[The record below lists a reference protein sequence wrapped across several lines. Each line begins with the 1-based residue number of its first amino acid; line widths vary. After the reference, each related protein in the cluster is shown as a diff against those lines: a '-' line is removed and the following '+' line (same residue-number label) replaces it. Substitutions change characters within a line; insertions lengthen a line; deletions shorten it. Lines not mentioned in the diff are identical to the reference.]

1 MPEVATHLLASF
13 DGYTTKGRS
22 KTVLDSECK
31 DLEELVF
38 GQPDDQE
45 ILHKL
50 TTVPTA
56 MVRRLQ
62 SSGRYA
68 LSRIL
73 PGQADSAGRQSICVC
88 TLVLDVAQYV
98 AIAKGDLWK
107 LLNQPQLWQ
116 VANFSAN
123 KPLSIPTIAPETR
136 ATEIKDVRLFD
147 AWLKATSIQKGLAV
161 PTSDEITDADIVR
174 LTQVLDVSD
183 VPRYLWGC
191 RLFSPQVPVQIAT
204 FVKEGIA
211 KSGRRTVVSLTSQ
224 LQTQVGSVALSKAV
238 GKTNLPPS
246 IAKAIPVPT
255 SALDYDTPLE
265 DMQAI
270 GLEPETET
278 WSKPSAYV
286 RSSSSEKPKA
296 IKAKSSAVMW
306 IWIAAA
312 ASLLVTTGIAS
323 VVIWKLL
330 APPQS
335 TKNLQIVS
343 DQFNQ
348 IRLTWEKASENA
360 TYNIERS
367 EIENPS
373 AQDWKE
379 IKTNWAETTL
389 DDTEVK
395 LGQRYWYRIITLKK
409 SSIPSKDPSNIKWG
423 YCQLQVPKINVSSGE
438 EPNTF
443 KIEWENPN
451 DSLII
456 NLCRGTNTN
465 DVGTPLMSDKPSP
478 YIDRETKPGINYSY
492 TAYFSA
498 KDTEIAKSKSC
509 TPKEIF
515 HKLESPTGLTASQC
529 EQDITLHWQPSEN
542 ATKYQVFMRKKG
554 ENTWAELSQPNEPT
568 FTDTKIEDGEIY
580 EYDVKA
586 QKEDNKFNSEKS
598 PQIKGWSKPAEPTN
612 VKVIPIENS
621 NNVTLSWN
629 YHKGLTYKIKRNN
642 IEIINQPKDQEATA
656 TDTLPDPL
664 TATVQF
670 TYTITAEF
678 LPDETGQPCTSEPYT
693 TTYSQPAKI
702 IVPPP
707 VTAPPPTTPPN
718 NPDKPED
725 ICEKLTINGQSITI
739 KSESQKIIINNP
751 SPKNN
756 NPSLKDNNPS
766 LKDLESAR
774 VSDKEIIVDTI
785 YGILITEVE
794 NIIKCLNEKKPEIY
808 YSLNTQI
815 RKDLRTELKLL
826 TPETDQQDSFW
837 NGIDEKLKIKFKQ
850 KLHDLD
856 ASANKKLCEK
866 ILETVS
872 LIDSAEFILQLTLE
886 TLDQVNSKSAYLK
899 GAAFE
904 TKKEQLAPFIQNLL
918 QLCKSYDYNK
928 NKLETDYEQFR
939 SNKTNKKIIELNN
952 KIEVQEE
959 ELKVFN
965 KTVSDKQRDQVKIK
979 QGNLN
984 LTQFK
989 AEQKKLSDLLKTLKP
1004 DIKQCL
1010 RLWLQQLIQHAGYKK
1025 PKGLIESPNSIE
1037 IEIEKLQFVYE
1048 HLEIPPDV
1056 LPEPNPADAGDHQ

>member
-238 GKTNLPPS
+238 GNTNLPPS

-343 DQFNQ
+343 DQLNQ

-360 TYNIERS
+360 TYKIERS
-367 EIENPS
+367 EIEYPS

-379 IKTNWAETTL
+379 IKTNWPETTL

-409 SSIPSKDPSNIKWG
+409 SSITSKDPSKIAWG
-423 YCQLQVPKINVSSGE
+423 YCQLQVPKINVSRVDE
-438 EPNTF
+438 TNTF
-443 KIEWENPN
+443 KIEWENQN
-451 DSLII
+451 DNLII
-456 NLCRGTNTN
+456 NLCRGTNPN
-465 DVGTPLMSDKPSP
+465 DVGTLLISNTPSP
-478 YIDRETKPGINYSY
+478 FIDTETKPGVNYSY
-492 TAYFSA
+492 TAYFTA

-509 TPKEIF
+509 KPEERF
-515 HKLESPTGLTASQC
+515 RKLESPTGLTASPC
-529 EQDITLHWQPSEN
+529 ELDITLDWQDSEN
-542 ATKYQVFMRKKG
+542 ATKYQVFRRKKG
-554 ENTWAELSQPNEPT
+554 ENTSVELSQPNESK
-568 FTDTKIEDGEIY
+568 FTDRKIEDGEIY
-580 EYDVKA
+580 EYEVEA

-598 PQIKGWSKPAEPTN
+598 PPIKGWSKPAEPTN
-612 VKVIPIENS
+612 VKVIPIEKS

-725 ICEKLTINGQSITI
+725 ICGKLIINGKKITI
-739 KSESQKIIINNP
+739 LNESTPVLLKII
-751 SPKNN
+751 
-756 NPSLKDNNPS
+756 LKIADPATAS
-766 LKDLESAR
+766 TS
-774 VSDKEIIVDTI
+774 EIEKIVDTI
-785 YGILITEVE
+785 YEKLITEVKDILTCI
-794 NIIKCLNEKKPEIY
+794 NQRREIY
-808 YSLNTQI
+808 FILNTRI
-815 RKDLRTELKLL
+815 RETLRTELKLSTQQS
-826 TPETDQQDSFW
+826 TPQDEFW
-837 NGIDEKLKIKFKQ
+837 NPIETSREKFKN
-850 KLHDLD
+850 KLDMLD
-856 ASANKKLCEK
+856 EQCDKQLLIK
-866 ILETVS
+866 ILKSVDQ
-872 LIDSAEFILQLTLE
+872 IDSAEPILQSTFDLLTPLHLHPFPLN
-886 TLDQVNSKSAYLK
+886 TPST
-899 GAAFE
+899 
-904 TKKEQLAPFIQNLL
+904 TKKDQLSPIISSLL
-918 QLCKSYDYNK
+918 RLCKSYEIDRS
-928 NKLETDYEQFR
+928 KLEADYVKFHINE
-939 SNKTNKKIIELNN
+939 TNHKYIELNN
-952 KIEVQEE
+952 KIEAQDQ
-959 ELKVFN
+959 ELKVLN
-965 KTVSDKQRDQVKIK
+965 KNDANKPSELEKSQIELNIK
-979 QGNLN
+979 N
-984 LTQFK
+984 FK
-989 AEQKKLSDLLKTLKP
+989 AERVKLETLLNTLKP
-1004 DIKQCL
+1004 DIKGCL
-1010 RLWLQQLIQHAGYKK
+1010 ISWLQQLKNHADYKK
-1025 PKGLIESPNSIE
+1025 SKEPIEIQNGIE

-1048 HLEIPPDV
+1048 QLGISKDAQ
-1056 LPEPNPADAGDHQ
+1056 PEPNSSETGDR

>member
-45 ILHKL
+45 ILLKL

-88 TLVLDVAQYV
+88 TLVLDIAQYV

-136 ATEIKDVRLFD
+136 AIGIKDVRLFD

-211 KSGRRTVVSLTSQ
+211 KSGRRSVVSLTSQ
-224 LQTQVGSVALSKAV
+224 LQTQVGSIALSKAV

-255 SALDYDTPLE
+255 SALEYDTPLE

-270 GLEPETET
+270 GLEPESDA
-278 WSKPSAYV
+278 WSKPRTSM
-286 RSSSSEKPKA
+286 RRSSSEKPKA

-306 IWIAAA
+306 FWIAAA
-312 ASLLVTTGIAS
+312 ASILITTGIAS
-323 VVIWKLL
+323 FVIWKQL

-335 TKNLQIVS
+335 TKNLQIIS
-343 DQFNQ
+343 DQLNQ

-379 IKTNWAETTL
+379 IKTNWPETTL
-389 DDTEVK
+389 DDTNVK
-395 LGQRYWYRIITLKK
+395 LGQRYWYRIITLKN
-409 SSIPSKDPSNIKWG
+409 SSIASNDPSNIKWG
-423 YCQLQVPKINVSSGE
+423 YRQLEVPKINVSSGD

-443 KIEWENPN
+443 KIEWENQN
-451 DSLII
+451 DNLII

-465 DVGTPLMSDKPSP
+465 DVGTLRISNTLSP
-478 YIDRETKPGINYSY
+478 YIDIETKPGVNYSY
-492 TAYFSA
+492 TAYFTA

-509 TPKEIF
+509 KPVEMF
-515 HKLESPTGLTASQC
+515 RKLESPTGLTAFPC
-529 EQDITLHWQPSEN
+529 ELDITLNWQPSEN
-542 ATKYQVFMRKKG
+542 ATKYQVFRRKSIG
-554 ENTWAELSQPNEPT
+554 NPWVELRT
-568 FTDTKIEDGEIY
+568 ATDLTCTDTTIEDGEIY
-580 EYDVKA
+580 EYAVEA
-586 QKEDNKFNSEKS
+586 QKEDDKFNSGKS
-598 PQIKGWSKPAEPTN
+598 ASHKAWRKPAAPKN
-612 VKVIPIENS
+612 FKALPIDKS

-629 YHKGLTYKIKRNN
+629 YQKGLTYKIKCNDS
-642 IEIINQPKDQEATA
+642 EIKTQPKDQEETI
-656 TDTLPDPL
+656 TDTLPEPQVD
-664 TATVQF
+664 AVQF
-670 TYTITAEF
+670 IYTITAEF
-678 LPDETGQPCTSEPYT
+678 IPDETGQPCTSEPST

-702 IVPPP
+702 IVAPP
-707 VTAPPPTTPPN
+707 VTATPPKPHPN
-718 NPDKPED
+718 NSDNTED
-725 ICEKLTINGQSITI
+725 ICDRLIINGKKIVIT
-739 KSESQKIIINNP
+739 SESQTLLIKNSIPNTQVSNTISEREKIIGTTYEKLIAEVDDILQCINQK
-751 SPKNN
+751 S
-756 NPSLKDNNPS
+756 
-766 LKDLESAR
+766 
-774 VSDKEIIVDTI
+774 
-785 YGILITEVE
+785 
-794 NIIKCLNEKKPEIY
+794 EIY
-808 YSLNTQI
+808 FILNKKI
-815 RKDLRTELKLL
+815 RKNLRAELKLSIS
-826 TPETDQQDSFW
+826 ETAQEESFW
-837 NGIDEKLKIKFKQ
+837 NGIDKNLKNKFIQ
-850 KLHDLD
+850 QLTDLD
-856 ASANKKLCEK
+856 NSANEQLLIKILPAVSKNSINIGQILLEIEKFNLMKDFSKEKDVPESIIKNSLMPFVNTLYLICANYRMNATALEAEYTNFRFEMNRNNIELQEK
-866 ILETVS
+866 IVALNTQLNDPNKKYSIEELQTKKTELKLEN
-872 LIDSAEFILQLTLE
+872 QQ
-886 TLDQVNSKSAYLK
+886 LDQS
-899 GAAFE
+899 
-904 TKKEQLAPFIQNLL
+904 
-918 QLCKSYDYNK
+918 
-928 NKLETDYEQFR
+928 
-939 SNKTNKKIIELNN
+939 
-952 KIEVQEE
+952 
-959 ELKVFN
+959 
-965 KTVSDKQRDQVKIK
+965 
-979 QGNLN
+979 
-984 LTQFK
+984 
-989 AEQKKLSDLLKTLKP
+989 QKKLKALPPEIKVGLKNWLFK
-1004 DIKQCL
+1004 L
-1010 RLWLQQLIQHAGYKK
+1010 RHSAKYNPVTQPLEMG
-1025 PKGLIESPNSIE
+1025 
-1037 IEIEKLQFVYE
+1037 IEIEKLEFIYSQ
-1048 HLEIPPDV
+1048 LGIPSDSQ
-1056 LPEPNPADAGDHQ
+1056 PETTNPNTGDR

>member
-270 GLEPETET
+270 GLDPESDT
-278 WSKPSAYV
+278 WSKPRTSV
-286 RSSSSEKPKA
+286 RRSSSEKPKA

-343 DQFNQ
+343 DQLNQ

-360 TYNIERS
+360 TYKIERS
-367 EIENPS
+367 EIEKPS
-373 AQDWKE
+373 AQDWIE

-409 SSIPSKDPSNIKWG
+409 SSITSKDPSNIAWG
-423 YCQLQVPKINVSSGE
+423 YCQLQVPKINVSSGD

-451 DSLII
+451 DNLII

-465 DVGTPLMSDKPSP
+465 DVGSPLMSDKLSP
-478 YIDRETKPGINYSY
+478 YIDSATKPGVNYFY
-492 TAYFSA
+492 TAYFTA

-509 TPKEIF
+509 TPVEMF
-515 HKLESPTGLTASQC
+515 RKLESPTGLTVSQC
-529 EQDITLHWQPSEN
+529 ELDITLRWQPSEN

-580 EYDVKA
+580 EYTVEA

-612 VKVIPIENS
+612 VKVIPIEKS

-664 TATVQF
+664 TTTVQF

-693 TTYSQPAKI
+693 TTYPQPAKI
-702 IVPPP
+702 IVAPP

-725 ICEKLTINGQSITI
+725 ICGKLTINGKKIPI
-739 KSESQKIIINNP
+739 VSESQKI
-751 SPKNN
+751 
-756 NPSLKDNNPS
+756 SLKKIIPPFDS
-766 LKDLESAR
+766 TTSIT
-774 VSDKEIIVDTI
+774 DKETKLLTT
-785 YGILITEVE
+785 YEKLITEVKDVL
-794 NIIKCLNEKKPEIY
+794 KCLNEKTEIY
-808 YSLNTQI
+808 YIFNTQI
-815 RKDLRTELKLL
+815 RKDLRTELRLS
-826 TPETDQQDSFW
+826 TSEADQHDSFW
-837 NGIDEKLKIKFKQ
+837 NGIDEELKIKFQ
-850 KLHDLD
+850 QELD
-856 ASANKKLCEK
+856 VLDTSANKKLYEK
-866 ILETVS
+866 VLELVILTNNSES
-872 LIDSAEFILQLTLE
+872 ILQETLE
-886 TLDQVNSKSAYLK
+886 KMNFMPVYQAESDWRNN
-899 GAAFE
+899 
-904 TKKEQLAPFIQNLL
+904 QLAPFIQNLL
-918 QLCKSYDYNK
+918 QLCKSYGDNK
-928 NKLETDYEQFR
+928 NKLENDYEQFR

-965 KTVSDKQRDQVKIK
+965 ETIGDKQRAQVKIK

-1025 PKGLIESPNSIE
+1025 TKGLIESPNSIE

>member
-238 GKTNLPPS
+238 GNTNLPPS

-343 DQFNQ
+343 DQLNQ

-360 TYNIERS
+360 TYKIERS

-409 SSIPSKDPSNIKWG
+409 SSIPSKDPSNIAWG
-423 YCQLQVPKINVSSGE
+423 YCQLQVPKINVSSGAD
-438 EPNTF
+438 PNTF
-443 KIEWENPN
+443 KLEWENLN
-451 DSLII
+451 DNLII

-465 DVGTPLMSDKPSP
+465 DVGTPLMSVTPSP

-509 TPKEIF
+509 KPKEIF
-515 HKLESPTGLTASQC
+515 HKLESPTGLIASQC

-580 EYDVKA
+580 EYAVKA

-598 PQIKGWSKPAEPTN
+598 PPIKGWSKPAEPTN
-612 VKVIPIENS
+612 VKVIPIEKS

-707 VTAPPPTTPPN
+707 VTAPPPTTTPN

-725 ICEKLTINGQSITI
+725 ICDKLTINEKKITI
-739 KSESQKIIINNP
+739 SDKSKPADFKIIIPNFADTATATATATATSN
-751 SPKNN
+751 K
-756 NPSLKDNNPS
+756 
-766 LKDLESAR
+766 
-774 VSDKEIIVDTI
+774 KEEIVNTN
-785 YGILITEVE
+785 YEKFITEVE
-794 NIIKCLNEKKPEIY
+794 KILTCLNQKQEIY
-808 YSLNTQI
+808 FILNTRI
-815 RKDLRTELKLL
+815 REISRTELKLS
-826 TPETDQQDSFW
+826 TQQSTSQDEFW
-837 NGIDEKLKIKFKQ
+837 NPIEKLREKFKN
-850 KLHDLD
+850 KLDVLD
-856 ASANKKLCEK
+856 KQSDKQLLIK
-866 ILETVS
+866 ILKPVNQ
-872 LIDSAEFILQLTLE
+872 IDSAEFILQLTLD
-886 TLDQVNSKSAYLK
+886 TLDQVNSMSANLK
-899 GAAFE
+899 GAALE
-904 TKKEQLAPFIQNLL
+904 TKEKHLDPFIQNLL
-918 QLCKSYDYNK
+918 QLCKSYNDNK
-928 NKLETDYEQFR
+928 NKLEIDYEQFR
-939 SNKTNKKIIELNN
+939 SNKTNKKIIELNK

-959 ELKVFN
+959 ELKVLN
-965 KTVSDKQRDQVKIK
+965 KNVIDKQRDPEKIN
-979 QGNLN
+979 QGKLN
-984 LTQFK
+984 LAQFK
-989 AEQKKLSDLLKTLKP
+989 AEQKKLGELLKNLKP

-1010 RLWLQQLIQHAGYKK
+1010 MSWLQKLIQHADYKK
-1025 PKGLIESPNSIE
+1025 SKDPSEIPNG

-1048 HLEIPPDV
+1048 QLGISKDAE
-1056 LPEPNPADAGDHQ
+1056 PEPNPSETGDR